1 MPLIDMNSLIEIA
14 KKGDVMLPA
23 FNTTNM
29 EMTLAIMDA
38 FEANGMPGIIQIA
51 PTNVKLTGYDYISE
65 VAHRAIHD
73 YTVPMALHLDHGKTL
88 DDVRRAVEAGFTSV
102 MIDGAALPFE
112 ENVRFSR
119 RAVDYCHASGVSVE
133 AELGAIRGKEDD
145 HVSEADCKTDPA
157 EVAEYVERVG
167 CDTLAVSIGNVHG
180 LEDTPKIG
188 LDHLAKI
195 AAVCPCPLVLHGG
208 SGIPFET
215 IAAMKQYGMVK
226 INIASDLRQA
236 YIRAVAAAHDK
247 NPNEA
252 NLAKVLMDAR
262 AAVTEVARKTQL
274 GINGILA
281 EKDLAA

>member
-1 MPLIDMNSLIEIA
+1 MPLVDMNTLVSIA
-14 KKGDVMLPA
+14 QKNDVMLPA

-51 PTNVKLTGYDYISE
+51 PTNIKLTGYDFISE
-65 VAHRAIHD
+65 IAHRAIRD

-88 DDVRRAVEAGFTSV
+88 DDVRQAVNAGFTSV

-112 ENVRFSR
+112 ENIRFSR
-119 RAVDYCHASGVSVE
+119 QAVDFCHTSGVSVE

-157 EVAEYVERVG
+157 QVEEFVNRTG
-167 CDTLAVSIGNVHG
+167 CDLLAVSIGNVHG
-180 LEDTPKIG
+180 LEEQPKID

-195 AAVCPCPLVLHGG
+195 AQVTPCPLVLHGG
-208 SGIPFET
+208 SGIPYET
-215 IAAMKQYGMVK
+215 VYAMKQYKMVK
-226 INIASDLRQA
+226 INIASDLRRA
-236 YIRAVAAAHDK
+236 FIGAVAAAHDA

-252 NLAKVLMDAR
+252 NLAKVLISAR
-262 AAVTEVARKTQL
+262 EAVTEVARKTQL
-274 GINGILA
+274 AINGM
-281 EKDLAA
+281 AA